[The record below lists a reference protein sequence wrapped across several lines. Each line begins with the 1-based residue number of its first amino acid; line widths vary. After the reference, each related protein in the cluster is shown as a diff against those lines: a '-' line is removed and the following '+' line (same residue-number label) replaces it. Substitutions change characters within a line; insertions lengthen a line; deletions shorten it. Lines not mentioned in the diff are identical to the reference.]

1 MLKNTKIKF
10 LVLIALIYTA
20 ITIAFTWPLVLKPST
35 SIYGYSGDSF
45 GAIHYVWWWKYALKN
60 NLPFYDSVMEEAPFG
75 VQFDQESGAIAY
87 FLPIKALTYITN
99 PVFAYN
105 FLLFISF
112 PLAGLTMFLLAYE
125 VTKSRAASFWAG
137 LVFTFSPYH
146 FWKSYNHLDLST
158 IFTLP
163 LFVLALLKLD
173 ESLKDEFVL
182 RFKPLYKNKILLWMA
197 ISGGL
202 LALTGWINLYYAYFL
217 GLFTALF
224 FLVKE
229 IPNLIKPRLRKTFLR
244 TILYGSVITVAIILL
259 IPFNLSIIKDS
270 FSPSRQTSPTRQET
284 YDRPLLNLV
293 SLSARPWDYFIPSPD
308 HPIFGKYN
316 ESFYKWIHAQS
327 SNPIWFGAEPHER
340 TVFFGYTTTTLL
352 LFTMTLLF
360 RKKIPSVNQISLIRH
375 IGLVALGLAF
385 VSLPPY
391 IYFKGVEVPLAT
403 TFLHKILPMFRT
415 YARLG
420 IFVQLCAI
428 LIATVCLSFLIKKT
442 SYKKR
447 FITIFLFCAFS
458 LFEFLNIP
466 PLRVTD
472 FSTLPP
478 EYRWLKE
485 QAKETIVIHYPKS
498 FSVADE
504 LLMQT
509 FHEHAFT
516 NFHVQSYYYD
526 LWNSI
531 EYFDIDYRAAE
542 KLAALGIDYAFIHKK
557 LLFDKP
563 NLIDSLWYT
572 RALPEKS
579 SFDPQKLMP
588 GFKLEKDFEK
598 TTILKIDVPGPPIMA
613 VFTKKASGLTQD
625 WPTGRSLAFGKRE
638 NRIYLE
644 NLVEKA
650 NPRELKILLKFDG
663 IGIDKMTF
671 NGEALDVEKEE
682 HQLTLKPFE
691 NIINIEGIGVVSV
704 KNIQITPL
712 E

>member
-1 MLKNTKIKF
+1 
-10 LVLIALIYTA
+10 
-20 ITIAFTWPLVLKPST
+20 
-35 SIYGYSGDSF
+35 
-45 GAIHYVWWWKYALKN
+45 
-60 NLPFYDSVMEEAPFG
+60 
-75 VQFDQESGAIAY
+75 
-87 FLPIKALTYITN
+87 
-99 PVFAYN
+99 
-105 FLLFISF
+105 
-112 PLAGLTMFLLAYE
+112 
-125 VTKSRAASFWAG
+125 
-137 LVFTFSPYH
+137 
-146 FWKSYNHLDLST
+146 
-158 IFTLP
+158 
-163 LFVLALLKLD
+163 
-173 ESLKDEFVL
+173 
-182 RFKPLYKNKILLWMA
+182 
-197 ISGGL
+197 
-202 LALTGWINLYYAYFL
+202 
-217 GLFTALF
+217 
-224 FLVKE
+224 
-229 IPNLIKPRLRKTFLR
+229 
-244 TILYGSVITVAIILL
+244 
-259 IPFNLSIIKDS
+259 
-270 FSPSRQTSPTRQET
+270 
-284 YDRPLLNLV
+284 
-293 SLSARPWDYFIPSPD
+293 
-308 HPIFGKYN
+308 
-316 ESFYKWIHAQS
+316 
-327 SNPIWFGAEPHER
+327 
-340 TVFFGYTTTTLL
+340 
-352 LFTMTLLF
+352 
-360 RKKIPSVNQISLIRH
+360 VNQISLIRH